1 MHELSIAASVLDAV
15 RKEVAMRPGT
25 RAVVVGLKIGHLAG
39 VDPDSLQF
47 GFDALVRDSDL
58 DPLQL
63 TVETAAGEEL
73 DISWIELE
81 VP

>member
-1 MHELSIAASVLDAV
+1 MHELSIAASLLVAV

-25 RAVVVGLKIGHLAG
+25 RALVVGLKIGQLAG

-47 GFDALVRDSDL
+47 GFDALVKDSDL
-58 DPLQL
+58 DPLRL
-63 TVETAAGEEL
+63 EVEAAAGEEL

>member
-25 RAVVVGLKIGHLAG
+25 RALVVGLKIGQLAG

-47 GFDALVRDSDL
+47 GFDALVKDSDL
-58 DPLQL
+58 DPLRLQ
-63 TVETAAGEEL
+63 VEPAAGEEL